1 MEITLSFEILTA
13 CRLLLGEKLQ
23 WEKDDSTSIR
33 KVFGFSLD
41 FCFFFSFFSFFFL
54 FSQLNIDAHT
64 EKGLFY
70 I

>member
-1 MEITLSFEILTA
+1 MGYLFFFLFPKLMEITLSFEILTA

-41 FCFFFSFFSFFFL
+41 FCFFFSFFSFFF
-54 FSQLNIDAHT
+54 FFPS
-64 EKGLFY
+64 
-70 I
+70 